1 MRLILLGAPG
11 AGKGTQ
17 AVTLAEKL
25 KVPHISTGDIFRSN
39 IRNGTPLGKLAKEYM
54 DKGALVP
61 DEVTI
66 QIVKDR
72 LQQDDCK
79 RGFILDG
86 FPRTIPQAESLDR
99 ELEQMDMPLNHVADI
114 SVPDSEIIKRLSG
127 RRVCSKCGI
136 SYHTQYGPTK
146 IEGVCDSCGAS
157 VIQRDDDKEETVLS
171 RLKTYHEQT
180 EPLIDFYRKKGK
192 LLTIDGR
199 GKISDTTGLMFK
211 ALGLKE

>member
-25 KVPHISTGDIFRSN
+25 NVPHISTGDIFRSN
-39 IRNGTPLGKLAKEYM
+39 IRNGTPLGKLAKEYI

-72 LQQDDCK
+72 LQQEDCK
-79 RGFILDG
+79 KGFILDG
-86 FPRTIPQAESLDR
+86 FPRTIPQAESLDK
-99 ELEQMDMPLNHVADI
+99 ELAQMDMPLNYVVDI
-114 SVPDSEIIKRLSG
+114 SVPDAEIIKRLSG
-127 RRVCSKCGI
+127 RRVCSKCSM
-136 SYHTQYGPTK
+136 SYHTIYGPTK
-146 IEGVCDSCGAS
+146 TEGVCDSCGAP
-157 VIQRDDDKEETVLS
+157 VIQRDDDREETVLN
-171 RLKTYHEQT
+171 RLKTYHDQT
-180 EPLIDFYRKKGK
+180 EPLIEFYGKKGK

-199 GKISDTTGLMFK
+199 GKISDTTELMFK
-211 ALGLKE
+211 ALGLKA